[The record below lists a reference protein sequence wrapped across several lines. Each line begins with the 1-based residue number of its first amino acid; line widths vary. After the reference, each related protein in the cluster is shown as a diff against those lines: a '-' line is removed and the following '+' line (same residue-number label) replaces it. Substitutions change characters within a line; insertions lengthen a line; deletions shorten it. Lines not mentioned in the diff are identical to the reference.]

1 MTEQDLQQLRREK
14 WRLDGKPI
22 RTIEEARAFLE
33 AVGFCLMYPMRPTMP
48 VPSFIGAFVGSDN
61 RLPTWQHAYS
71 DPRALAATELMVRLL
86 RERSAYEAN
95 LFEEN
100 NAFLVAASVFPYFYA
115 LVGERNPK
123 LAPKQGPRSPYSPLA
138 CDAFELIRRDGPI
151 SKQKL
156 QEALGG
162 SVSLPALDKALGE
175 LLSKLRITRVD
186 YKPNEGSY
194 WDVLYRWAPDAVRE
208 GVGLS
213 VQQAL
218 SGLLSKYLDCVIAA
232 EQSELEAF
240 FGNFVARSRVRD
252 AVNALLA
259 ARELNFTRV
268 AGRSMLQI
276 TPAKVVFDPA
286 THTAA
291 REERKER
298 QGKERQERKQR
309 LANPSATT
317 TGASP
322 RPQPKGRLSSS
333 GAPRARRPF
342 NKFSPGS
349 RGDGPRGGKPTGP
362 KRRQP

>member
-1 MTEQDLQQLRREK
+1 MTDQDLQQLRSEK

-22 RTIEEARAFLE
+22 RTIDEARAFVE

-48 VPSFIGAFVGSDN
+48 VPTFIGAFVGSDN

-86 RERSAYEAN
+86 RERAAYEAN
-95 LFEEN
+95 LFNEN

-151 SKQKL
+151 SKPRL

-162 SVSLPALDKALGE
+162 SVSLAALDKALGE
-175 LLSKLRITRVD
+175 LLAKLRITRVD
-186 YKPNEGSY
+186 YKPNEGSF

-213 VQQAL
+213 VPEAL
-218 SGLLSKYLDCVIAA
+218 SALLSKYLDCVIAA
-232 EQSELEAF
+232 EQTDLETF
-240 FGNFVARSRVRD
+240 FGNFVARSRVKE

-259 ARELNFTRV
+259 ARELSFV
-268 AGRSMLQI
+268 HVSGRSMLQI
-276 TPAKVVFDPA
+276 TPAKEPVV
-286 THTAA
+286 
-291 REERKER
+291 
-298 QGKERQERKQR
+298 
-309 LANPSATT
+309 
-317 TGASP
+317 ASI
-322 RPQPKGRLSSS
+322 RPH
-333 GAPRARRPF
+333 RAS
-342 NKFSPGS
+342 K
-349 RGDGPRGGKPTGP
+349 
-362 KRRQP
+362 